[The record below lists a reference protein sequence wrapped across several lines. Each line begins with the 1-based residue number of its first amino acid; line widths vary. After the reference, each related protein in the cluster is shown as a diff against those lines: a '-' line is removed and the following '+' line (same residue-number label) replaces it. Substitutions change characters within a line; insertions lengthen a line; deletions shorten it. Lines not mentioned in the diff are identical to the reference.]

1 MGHLKQQNM
10 SYVAHFSFAMKLA
23 LQMVLLAIVSVVHA
37 FFPFILPDTVSHSI
51 KEMDG
56 KLQEL
61 ANAN

>member
-1 MGHLKQQNM
+1 MGHLKQQNI

-37 FFPFILPDTVSHSI
+37 FLPFIWPNTVSHSI
-51 KEMDG
+51 KEMDSR
-56 KLQEL
+56 LQEL

>member
-1 MGHLKQQNM
+1 M

-37 FFPFILPDTVSHSI
+37 FFPFILPNMVSHSI

-56 KLQEL
+56 KLQDI
-61 ANAN
+61 ANAH